1 MTSIQNASTDE
12 SDSHPVP
19 VSASSSS
26 SVSGKKQMSMF
37 SFVAPKPS
45 SANGP
50 SVPAISTSPGQTCS
64 MKFGMSALKSPSSA
78 KSPCS
83 AKSPSMQLSSPV
95 CSPVLETDSLTE
107 CPDCNIFERSV
118 QETAPVKQEDY
129 IPPALDA
136 TTEILSDKDTNLDD
150 VEMIY
155 SSRRN
160 LSVIGLNMALRRPYT
175 PLRKNSVQ
183 SMSQMNAVLGCNGN
197 GNSSQQPQSPVS
209 PPKLSTSRSS
219 VSFYSYADM
228 INNDEFARR
237 PSVMHSYSHGVV
249 PTLGSSVNRKMSVTL
264 AHSAGSSAGIPNFSS
279 PNSGLAFNKLSRKL
293 TSNSISSSQLQSHPQ
308 SMSQSQLSKQIKDR
322 QTLRRLSKNSEPEGL
337 QKFLISP
344 ESSDSED
351 QEPYYPGQS
360 AVSDSSSNRRKSII
374 SLALN
379 ELDNE
384 SLVSTSVADCIRQCT
399 TEISGH

>member
-1 MTSIQNASTDE
+1 MTSLQNAS
-12 SDSHPVP
+12 SDSAATSS
-19 VSASSSS
+19 SASAA
-26 SVSGKKQMSMF
+26 GKKQMSMF
-37 SFVAPKPS
+37 SFGAPKPS
-45 SANGP
+45 SGNGP
-50 SVPAISTSPGQTCS
+50 SVPAISTSPGQAS
-64 MKFGMSALKSPSSA
+64 ASKFAMGALKSPASA
-78 KSPCS
+78 KSPCA

-95 CSPVLETDSLTE
+95 CSPVMETDSLTE

-183 SMSQMNAVLGCNGN
+183 SMSQMNAVLGSANGSLN
-197 GNSSQQPQSPVS
+197 QQPQSPVS

-249 PTLGSSVNRKMSVTL
+249 PTIGSSMHRKMSVTL
-264 AHSAGSSAGIPNFSS
+264 AHSAGSSAGLPNFSS

-293 TSNSISSSQLQSHPQ
+293 TSNSINSSQTQPQ
-308 SMSQSQLSKQIKDR
+308 SQSQSQLSKQIKDR
-322 QTLRRLSKNSEPEGL
+322 QTLRRLSKNSESEGL

-351 QEPYYPGQS
+351 QEPYFPGQS
-360 AVSDSSSNRRKSII
+360 AVSDCSSNRRKSII

>member
-1 MTSIQNASTDE
+1 M
-12 SDSHPVP
+12 
-19 VSASSSS
+19 
-26 SVSGKKQMSMF
+26 
-37 SFVAPKPS
+37 
-45 SANGP
+45 
-50 SVPAISTSPGQTCS
+50 
-64 MKFGMSALKSPSSA
+64 
-78 KSPCS
+78 
-83 AKSPSMQLSSPV
+83 
-95 CSPVLETDSLTE
+95 TE

-136 TTEILSDKDTNLDD
+136 TAEILSDKDTNLDD

-160 LSVIGLNMALRRPYT
+160 SSVIGLNMALRRPYT

-183 SMSQMNAVLGCNGN
+183 SMSQIAPTSAQIG
-197 GNSSQQPQSPVS
+197 SQMGGFNQPQSPVS

-249 PTLGSSVNRKMSVTL
+249 PTIGSSMNRKMSVTL
-264 AHSAGSSAGIPNFSS
+264 AHSSGSSAGLASAGGFGGGGGANFSS
-279 PNSGLAFNKLSRKL
+279 QSSGLAFNKLTRKL
-293 TSNSISSSQLQSHPQ
+293 TSNSISSQHNLLQLQLQTPQ
-308 SMSQSQLSKQIKDR
+308 LQGQSQSQLSKQIKDR
-322 QTLRRLSKNSEPEGL
+322 QTLRRLSKSSDSEALRGTGMGGLGL

-351 QEPYYPGQS
+351 QEPYYPDRHHS
-360 AVSDSSSNRRKSII
+360 AVSDSSSTRRKSII

-384 SLVSTSVADCIRQCT
+384 SLVSSSVADCIRQCT